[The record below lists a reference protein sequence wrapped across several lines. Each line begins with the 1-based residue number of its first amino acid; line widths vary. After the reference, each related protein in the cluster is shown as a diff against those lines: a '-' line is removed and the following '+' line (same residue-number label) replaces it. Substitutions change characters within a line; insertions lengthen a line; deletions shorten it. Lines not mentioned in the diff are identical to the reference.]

1 MEKTVSRGLCGGLL
15 ILLLACSPA
24 VAQNAGGGTLG
35 DTFNTASGGTITKT
49 IVDRIAQRNRDRK
62 LIAKRTVRAS
72 TGSTKTSEAS
82 LLFRPTGTQLKT
94 LEIANLIAAGNP
106 QVLQLLTKLLEEF
119 DKGARAAGHPNDL
132 ALALSFFFAT
142 NASIYHG

>member
-1 MEKTVSRGLCGGLL
+1 M
-15 ILLLACSPA
+15 
-24 VAQNAGGGTLG
+24 AQNAGGGTLG
-35 DTFNTASGGTITKT
+35 DTFNTASGGTLTKT

-62 LIAKRTVRAS
+62 LTAKRTVRAS

-82 LLFRPTGTQLKT
+82 LLFRPTGRQLKT